1 MSKEIL
7 MVAEAVSAEKGVS
20 EDIIFEAIELAL
32 ATAAK
37 KRYDEEADIEVVI
50 DRVSGEYETRRR
62 WLVVPDTELALLG
75 TQFTTEE
82 AAEADANLQIGD
94 VHEEIIENADFGRIA
109 AQTAKQV
116 IVQRVRDAERAQ
128 IVDLYRDRIG
138 ELLAG
143 IVKKVTR
150 DNVIV
155 DLGNNA
161 EGLLPRGELVG
172 RETFRI
178 NDRVRAI
185 LSEINTESRGPQLV
199 MSRACREMLTELFK
213 IEVPEISEGVIQ
225 IRAAARDPGSRA
237 KIAVKTGDQ
246 RIDPVGACV
255 GMRGSRVQAV
265 SNELDNERVDI
276 ILWDDNPAQLV
287 INAMSPAEVE
297 SIVVDEDS
305 NTMEVAVAEDNLAQA
320 IGRGGQNVRLASDL
334 TGWTIN
340 VMSTDEAVERQ
351 EAEAGEIIETFM
363 NALDVDEDVA
373 VVLVEEGFT
382 TLDEVAYVPLEEM
395 MGIEG
400 FDEAISEEL
409 RARAKDALLT
419 MAIATEEKLDVE
431 PAEDLLTMD
440 GMERHLAFVLASRGI
455 VTMEDLAEQGVDDL
469 MHQIVNALFGEIF
482 HGYDA
487 STREHKCQV
496 SLHPVHRKQIFRRLY
511 IQLFFCCDGHCQQGV
526 LSTGTKLFGYRLI
539 ETFDSHHF
547 LKRHI
552 RYLVKGCEPLFDQD
566 NCNIFI
572 DIESVHKGFYNF
584 AGLGLLT
591 FNSLVSAHHINRP
604 AC

>member
-1 MSKEIL
+1 MTKEIL
-7 MVAEAVSAEKGVS
+7 LVAEAVSNEKGVS

-32 ATAAK
+32 ATATK
-37 KRYDEEADIEVVI
+37 KRYDEEADIEVTI
-50 DRVSGEYETRRR
+50 DRESGDYVTKRR
-62 WLVVPDTELALLG
+62 WLVMPDTELALLG

-82 AAEADANLQIGD
+82 AAEVNTALQPGD
-94 VHEEIIENADFGRIA
+94 YHEEVVENVDFGRIA

-128 IVDLYRDRIG
+128 IVDEYRGREG

-143 IVKKVTR
+143 TVKKVTR
-150 DNVIV
+150 DNIIV

-185 LSEINTESRGPQLV
+185 LTEINTESRGPQLIL
-199 MSRACREMLTELFK
+199 SRACQEMLVELFK

-297 SIVVDEDS
+297 SIVVDEDNS
-305 NTMEVAVAEDNLAQA
+305 TMEVAVAEDNLAQA

-334 TGWTIN
+334 TGWIIN
-340 VMSTDEAVERQ
+340 VMSVDEAIEKQ
-351 EAEAGEIIETFM
+351 ETEAGEVIERFM
-363 NALDVDEDVA
+363 TALDIDEDIA
-373 VVLVEEGFT
+373 TVLVEEGFT
-382 TLDEVAYVPLEEM
+382 TLEEIAYVPLEEM
-395 MGIEG
+395 NSIEG
-400 FDEAISEEL
+400 FDEEISEEL

-419 MAIATEEKLDVE
+419 MAIASEEQLGANE

-440 GMERHLAFVLASRGI
+440 GMDRHLAFVLASRGI

-469 MHQIVNALFGEIF
+469 L
-482 HGYDA
+482 
-487 STREHKCQV
+487 
-496 SLHPVHRKQIFRRLY
+496 
-511 IQLFFCCDGHCQQGV
+511 
-526 LSTGTKLFGYRLI
+526 
-539 ETFDSHHF
+539 
-547 LKRHI
+547 
-552 RYLVKGCEPLFDQD
+552 
-566 NCNIFI
+566 
-572 DIESVHKGFYNF
+572 DIEDMTEARAGELIMTARAPWF
-584 AGLGLLT
+584 AEEEEAT
-591 FNSLVSAHHINRP
+591 A
-604 AC
+604 